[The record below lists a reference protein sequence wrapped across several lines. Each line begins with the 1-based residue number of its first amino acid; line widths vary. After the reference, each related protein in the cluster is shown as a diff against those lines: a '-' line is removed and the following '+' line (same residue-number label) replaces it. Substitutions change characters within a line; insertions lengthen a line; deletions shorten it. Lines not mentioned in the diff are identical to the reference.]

1 MPTIKTKIWL
11 ALRARVESLVLS
23 PVHPIAWPNENFTPT
38 TAGGV
43 LAPYL
48 EVMHL
53 PNTTDRLF
61 INRGDAN
68 RFAGILQVSAMYRLG
83 LPHGETIAGE
93 IAGLVA
99 AHFPADLYL
108 PYSDIRLRV
117 TKEPDVAQGFRDD
130 DTTRWKTP
138 VSIRYE
144 ILNI

>member
-1 MPTIKTKIWL
+1 MSTIKTKIWL

-23 PVHPIAWPNENFTPT
+23 PVHPIAWPNENFTPP
-38 TAGGV
+38 ASV

-53 PNTTDRLF
+53 PNTSDRLF

-68 RFAGILQVSAMYRLG
+68 RYSGILQISAMYRLG
-83 LPHGETIAGE
+83 TPHGETMAGE

-99 AHFPADLYL
+99 EHFPADLYM

-117 TKEPDVAQGFRDD
+117 TKDPDVAQGFRDD
-130 DTTRWKTP
+130 ETQRWKTP

-144 ILNI
+144 LLNI